1 MADIFISYA
10 SADRERARVLAERLG
25 EHGYTAWWDRTI
37 PPGRVFDEVIQEA
50 LHGARC
56 VVVLWSAESV
66 KSNWVKTEAAEGLDQ
81 NKLVPALIEPVL
93 PPIEF
98 KRIQAADLTGWSG
111 DSAHPEYRK
120 LLGSVERLLQQPAR
134 TVDTPQPQ
142 PDPTPHKAH
151 GPGRLTLLG
160 TMGIVALVGL
170 LAAGAMQW
178 MARQAHTDAP
188 SSPTPTV
195 PSVPS
200 PAVGSN
206 AGSADVTPP
215 VPAQESLPS
224 GSSGSTSAAAAAGRM
239 NLIAPANG
247 GEMVT
252 APHEQ
257 WNAVIDDKDNTYAW
271 VDSGEGVFA
280 FKEGRAATFDT
291 FAVLVPNTGD
301 NNLRDFELL
310 VADDLAGPF
319 RSIGTFATQN
329 VRIMRNPYQEF
340 RFAPVKAKYLKVRAL
355 KSHAGG
361 SSAIAYEFQL
371 YGTLE

>member
-10 SADRERARVLAERLG
+10 SADRERARALAERLG
-25 EHGYTAWWDRTI
+25 EHGYTVWWDRTI

-50 LHGARC
+50 LHAARC

-81 NKLVPALIEPVL
+81 SKLVPALIEPVL

-111 DSAHPEYRK
+111 DSGHPEYRK
-120 LLGSVERLLQQPAR
+120 LLGSVERLLQQPAQAANA
-134 TVDTPQPQ
+134 PQQ
-142 PDPTPHKAH
+142 PPEPPRQKVQ
-151 GPGRLTLLG
+151 PPSRLTLLT

-178 MARQAHTDAP
+178 MARQANTDTAP
-188 SSPTPTV
+188 SEPTM
-195 PSVPS
+195 SSAPS
-200 PAVGSN
+200 PAAGSN
-206 AGSADVTPP
+206 AENAYDTPSM
-215 VPAQESLPS
+215 PAPEAVPS
-224 GSSGSTSAAAAAGRM
+224 GSSGSTSVAAAAGRM
-239 NLIAPANG
+239 DLIALING
-247 GEMVT
+247 GEIVI
-252 APHEQ
+252 APHEH
-257 WNAVIDDKDNTYAW
+257 WNAVIDGKDNTYAW
-271 VDSGEGVFA
+271 VDGGEGVFA

-291 FAVLVPNTGD
+291 FAVLVANTDD

-310 VADDLAGPF
+310 VADHLAGPF

-355 KSHAGG
+355 KSHAG
-361 SSAIAYEFQL
+361 SSTAFAYEFQL